1 MYSPLVGINGNVL
14 PYYQVMMYV
23 QTNKEP
29 RSESDVCNVVGDPLH
44 QKSTKVMENEFMMH
58 PLFFGTL
65 NNKSMAVNYF
75 HNWIAK
81 WLPWSTQAWN
91 CEVMKS
97 MF

>member
-14 PYYQVMMYV
+14 LYYQVMMYV

-29 RSESDVCNVVGDPLH
+29 RSESDVCNVVGGSSSS
-44 QKSTKVMENEFMMH
+44 KINKVMENEFMMH

-75 HNWIAK
+75 HN
-81 WLPWSTQAWN
+81 
-91 CEVMKS
+91 
-97 MF
+97 

>member
-14 PYYQVMMYV
+14 LYYQVMMYV

-29 RSESDVCNVVGDPLH
+29 RSESDECNVVGDRLH

-65 NNKSMAVNYF
+65 NNTSMAVNYF
-75 HNWIAK
+75 HN
-81 WLPWSTQAWN
+81 
-91 CEVMKS
+91 
-97 MF
+97 